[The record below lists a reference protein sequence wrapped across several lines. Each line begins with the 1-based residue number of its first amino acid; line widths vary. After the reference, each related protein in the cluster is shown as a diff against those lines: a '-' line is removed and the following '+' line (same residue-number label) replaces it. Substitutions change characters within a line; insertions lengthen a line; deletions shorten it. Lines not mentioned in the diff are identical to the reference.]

1 LHTCE
6 GAVEAAKGEVQLM
19 LAFRVTLLPFEVN
32 EELDSKSAELINHLG
47 LKKRSR
53 LELLI

>member
-1 LHTCE
+1 
-6 GAVEAAKGEVQLM
+6 M